1 MYGAIKIRNQIE
13 KANANAKYG
22 HRLLFKIKNT
32 RVNGIQYGFSG
43 HVLDVDTGVCVYTA
57 YDVSVFGNL
66 KGKGLYRL
74 AKDTWD
80 FSSNGIPNGH
90 NRFENI
96 DHLAEAIVD
105 LIHQENMA
113 RRA

>member
-13 KANANAKYG
+13 RVNASSKYG

-32 RVNGIQYGFSG
+32 RVNGTLYGFSG

-66 KGKGLYRL
+66 KSKGLYRL
-74 AKDTWD
+74 AKDMRD
-80 FSSNGIPNGH
+80 FSSNGITNGH
-90 NRFENI
+90 NRYENI
-96 DHLAEAIVD
+96 DHLAEAIVA
-105 LIHQENMA
+105 LVHQENMA
-113 RRA
+113 RTA